1 MTFTLAACLK
11 HNESPEEKSG
21 AGEKPPGAACFFRYY
36 VGKLWK
42 SIGTVGYLKCSLIKR
57 LAEKEIV
64 IPVRVLFPP
73 AFIFSHIPVHIC
85 PKNTFP
91 SAQQALY
98 TVPIR
103 AGGKRL

>member
-1 MTFTLAACLK
+1 MAFTLAACLK

-42 SIGTVGYLKCSLIKR
+42 SIGSVRYLKCSLIKR

-64 IPVRVLFPP
+64 CY
-73 AFIFSHIPVHIC
+73 SC
-85 PKNTFP
+85 PRFVSPGFYFLSYSGAYLPKECLSFCATGP
-91 SAQQALY
+91 LY
-98 TVPIR
+98 CADTGR
-103 AGGKRL
+103 W